1 MKAADW
7 SDTLTGEML
16 VCGVLA
22 RALYAGPDKTWLES
36 LRREQVFSDVP
47 FAASQPHA
55 ASALGE
61 LRAWSD
67 APLDVDALV
76 SDYNHLFV
84 GPAKLLAAPWE
95 SVYVDR
101 ERMLF
106 QRTTLE
112 VKGWYERF
120 GLERET
126 AYNEPEDHIGLE
138 LGFLAHLALLGAR
151 ERDDERLARLLEAQ
165 RTFLAEHP
173 QRWVPNWCRDVEK
186 HARTAF
192 YRGIGRLT
200 RGVMAELDLL
210 FRGTYA

>member
-112 VKGWYERF
+112 VKSWYERF
-120 GLERET
+120 GLERKPRT
-126 AYNEPEDHIGLE
+126 TSPRTISDWSSASLRISHSSVRANVTMSALHDCSKRSGLSWRSTPSA
-138 LGFLAHLALLGAR
+138 GCRTGVVTSKSTLAPRSIAAS
-151 ERDDERLARLLEAQ
+151 AA
-165 RTFLAEHP
+165 
-173 QRWVPNWCRDVEK
+173 
-186 HARTAF
+186 
-192 YRGIGRLT
+192 
-200 RGVMAELDLL
+200 
-210 FRGTYA
+210 